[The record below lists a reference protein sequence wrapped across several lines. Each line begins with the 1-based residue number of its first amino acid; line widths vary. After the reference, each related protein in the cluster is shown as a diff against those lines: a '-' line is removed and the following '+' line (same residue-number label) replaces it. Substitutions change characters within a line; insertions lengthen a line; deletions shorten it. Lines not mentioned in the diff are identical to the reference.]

1 MSDVAALVGI
11 VMGSDSDWP
20 VMQAAAE
27 ALEEFGVAY
36 EADVVS
42 AHRMPRDMI
51 EYGSSAERRG
61 LRVIIAGAGGAA
73 HLPGMLASV
82 TPLPVIGV
90 PVPLANLGG
99 LDSLLSIVQMPAGIP
114 VATVAVGGARNA
126 GLLAVRILAAG
137 EGPDAGALRARL
149 VTFAERLADQARAK
163 GAALRD
169 LRQPEL
175 PGLESARSGH
185 APSQPL
191 DEGSV
196 WRAWEVGVSI
206 GATLAAARR
215 HAGLTVADVSE
226 RTRVRESIIEGI
238 EHDDY
243 AACGGD
249 FYARGHIRAIADA
262 VGANPAPLIEEFD
275 ERWQSS
281 PELTAAEVFRP
292 SMPLRKRERHRMR
305 WLGFLALLVLA
316 VLGFA
321 IYKFASGAGH
331 APTAAASSPGPAA
344 GGAPAAA
351 SASAASIQASTA
363 QASPTAASPAPPAPP
378 RALIP
383 ASVAAFGP
391 DGTADGDNPQQV
403 AGATG
408 GSSASAWSS
417 DWYST
422 ADFGNLQAGTGLLL
436 DMGRPVTIT
445 SVRLSLGNIPGT
457 DFQVRAGDTPV
468 LADLRQVASS
478 SGAAGQ
484 VHVSLSAPAHARYL
498 LIWFTKLPPDPSG
511 TYQVSVYKIGVQGR
525 P

>member
-51 EYGSSAERRG
+51 ENGSSAERRG

-445 SVRLSLGNIPGT
+445 SLRLSLGNIPGT